1 MLIREA
7 ALSKTHHSKL
17 TEQMNLHSGS
27 AILQSEETH
36 HVTPRLWFIT
46 MTNCHWSWF
55 MTHTLASSGIH
66 TGYSRSTIK
75 RMVRSNWFFLSFEA
89 LSIGTQVCIPRLHWN
104 DTFSD
109 FLTTLVWR
117 NSKSSNI
124 PFKWLHLCKVS
135 LGVKLLWFVGN
146 GHRPRIFFILLE
158 VINQN
163 IQNSTCQL
171 TFHLATRQT
180 CQ

>member
-1 MLIREA
+1 MFFFAFQSISQPAVHIRQYGGFLVGSYFIFKWCSYGRLLCQRHIIEN
-7 ALSKTHHSKL
+7 HSKL
-17 TEQMNLHSGS
+17 TEQINLHSGS
-27 AILQSEETH
+27 AIVQSEETH

-46 MTNCHWSWF
+46 MTNGHWSWF

-66 TGYSRSTIK
+66 TGYSQSTIK

-124 PFKWLHLCKVS
+124 TLKWLHLCKVS
-135 LGVKLLWFVGN
+135 LGVKLL
-146 GHRPRIFFILLE
+146 L
-158 VINQN
+158 
-163 IQNSTCQL
+163 
-171 TFHLATRQT
+171 
-180 CQ
+180 

>member
-1 MLIREA
+1 
-7 ALSKTHHSKL
+7 
-17 TEQMNLHSGS
+17 
-27 AILQSEETH
+27 
-36 HVTPRLWFIT
+36 
-46 MTNCHWSWF
+46 
-55 MTHTLASSGIH
+55 
-66 TGYSRSTIK
+66 
-75 RMVRSNWFFLSFEA
+75 MVRSNWFFLSFEA

-124 PFKWLHLCKVS
+124 TLKWLHLCKVS

-146 GHRPRIFFILLE
+146 GHRPRISFILLE

-163 IQNSTCQL
+163 VQNSTCQL
-171 TFHLATRQT
+171 TFHLGRPVNNNLSQLSWKTIKLRIISLSRFTVKCNLFFAGNHQAVAPEYRRI
-180 CQ
+180 CNIAN